1 MELEKDLSIKQQW
14 LDVVVLRKMPG
25 VFQRRLPDGLEGLA
39 DHNLLTYKS
48 MHEPL
53 DDWALKELVGHYV
66 NYRKQ
71 VGLSMNDLMPE
82 FIVPTLL
89 RGNAAPSAPVPT
101 ISPSVQDV
109 PTQERGNDIKY
120 K

>member
-1 MELEKDLSIKQQW
+1 
-14 LDVVVLRKMPG
+14 VVVLLKMPG
-25 VFQRRLPDGLEGLA
+25 DFQRRLPDGLEGLA

-82 FIVPTLL
+82 SQFKLYAVRIWSTTSSVFGSSEL
-89 RGNAAPSAPVPT
+89 GCNARRKSR
-101 ISPSVQDV
+101 SVA
-109 PTQERGNDIKY
+109 
-120 K
+120 